1 MSVLS
6 AFIAPA
12 RWVVRGCRRL
22 KKSGLL
28 LAAALLAAPLAAW
41 AQAGTDRLPAD
52 PGREWL
58 IYVALGLGGLNL
70 ILLYLLNRSPRRASD
85 SNDLEATESDHSSS
99 SRTEKRMEKRKREI
113 DDLRLQ
119 VDTLSEQLTSDSQR
133 RLTTPQI
140 QDLVRALVHDELT
153 RAALPGSAG
162 PPTPPTR

>member
-6 AFIAPA
+6 AFVAPA
-12 RWVVRGCRRL
+12 RWAVRGYRRL

-28 LAAALLAAPLAAW
+28 LAAALLAAPLASW

-85 SNDLEATESDHSSS
+85 SSDLGGTESDHSSS

-119 VDTLSEQLTSDSQR
+119 VDTLSEQLASDSQR

-162 PPTPPTR
+162 PPKPPAR